1 MSWKY
6 PKHRIKPA
14 EVVEIDDLNRDF
26 SAFSEELDG
35 GLNEHNW
42 AKDSFTRLDCADD
55 VSVECWQTKQAV
67 DPHAPVNSTS
77 EFSLVRASQSWEII
91 QSTNQTCQISAT
103 TGKGVLWIIASVQH
117 QQATDSLFAQYALR
131 VDGTIIPETITGSS
145 ALGSDMNQNPVALHI
160 TNHNDELKI
169 LGSGI
174 ADFARSISLDTMV
187 PVGPG
192 VHTVDLVSRTLPR
205 AAGSTHKRA
214 YNGARE
220 LIVLSLKK

>member
-26 SAFSEELDG
+26 STFSEELDG

-42 AKDSFTRLDCADD
+42 AKDSFTRLDCASD
-55 VSVECWQTKQAV
+55 VSIECWQTKQHQ
-67 DPHAPVNSTS
+67 DPHAVVDSSS
-77 EFSLVRASQSWEII
+77 EFSLVRASQAWEII

-103 TGKGVLWIIASVQH
+103 TSKSVLWIIASVQH
-117 QQATDSLFAQYALR
+117 QQGSIDLFAQYALR
-131 VDGTIIPETITGSS
+131 VDGTIIPETITGCS
-145 ALGSDMNQNPVALHI
+145 ALGSDLNHNPVTI
-160 TNHNDELKI
+160 VKTDNQDNQKI

-174 ADFARSISLDTMV
+174 ADFSRSVSLDTMV

-205 AAGSTHKRA
+205 ASGSSHRRA
-214 YNGARE
+214 FNGARE

>member
-14 EVVEIDDLNRDF
+14 DVVEIDDLNRDF
-26 SAFSEELDG
+26 STFSEELDG

-55 VSVECWQTKQAV
+55 VSIECWKTYQRQ
-67 DPHAPVNSTS
+67 DPWAPVNSSS
-77 EFSLVRASQSWEII
+77 EFSLVRASQAWEII

-103 TGKGVLWIIASVQH
+103 TSKSILWIIANVQH
-117 QQATDSLFAQYALR
+117 QQQSDSLFAQYALR

-145 ALGSDMNQNPVALHI
+145 ALGSDMNQNPIILST
-160 TNHNDELKI
+160 TNNYDNYKI

-192 VHTVDLVSRTLPR
+192 VHTVDLVSRTMPR
-205 AAGSTHKRA
+205 ASGSTHMRA

>member
-14 EVVEIDDLNRDF
+14 DVVEIDDLNRDF
-26 SAFSEELDG
+26 STFSEELDG

-55 VSVECWQTKQAV
+55 VSIECWKTYQRQ
-67 DPHAPVNSTS
+67 DPWAPVNSSS
-77 EFSLVRASQSWEII
+77 EFSLVRAF
-91 QSTNQTCQISAT
+91 
-103 TGKGVLWIIASVQH
+103 QH
-117 QQATDSLFAQYALR
+117 QQQSDSLFAQYALR

-145 ALGSDMNQNPVALHI
+145 ALGSDMNQNPIILST
-160 TNHNDELKI
+160 TNNYDNYKI

-192 VHTVDLVSRTLPR
+192 VHTVDL
-205 AAGSTHKRA
+205 
-214 YNGARE
+214 
-220 LIVLSLKK
+220 SLKK